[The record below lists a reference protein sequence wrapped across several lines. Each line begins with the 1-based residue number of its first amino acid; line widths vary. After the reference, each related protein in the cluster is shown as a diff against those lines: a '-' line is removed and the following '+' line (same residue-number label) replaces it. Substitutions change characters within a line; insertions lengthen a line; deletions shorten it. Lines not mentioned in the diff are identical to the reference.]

1 MSQMAHK
8 IFFQKRDIPWA
19 IKQKIKVTLSGSMG
33 FEIRHFDSAM
43 GYKM

>member
-1 MSQMAHK
+1 MSHK
-8 IFFQKRDIPWA
+8 IFFQKWDILWA
-19 IKQKIKVTLSGSMG
+19 IKQKIKVTLSGNVG